1 MKSNHSSKQR
11 SCLLLF
17 LLEWRNLYEKQMLP
31 RNFGGGVDNHYKK
44 RALLTALLLG
54 ALFCWG
60 NEASAYTYSGQ
71 NITTDK
77 LIEDENN
84 LTITQNSH
92 LITNQNMNI
101 QKWKTMTLN
110 EPKDYNALKGQNYW
124 VESIDWRSSNYN
136 SIDAEY
142 DGPYTQKLLMHIN
155 DDLTAENIGNS
166 KNYGLEIKS
175 YTFAP
180 KKDENT
186 IGGRKMQN
194 HFVYLTKDFDDKY
207 EALGFIHEYYGY
219 IFNKEPYDT
228 TSETFKN
235 SDFYKYVCPLQF
247 VIEDP
252 TLVNTLLNLNKSF
265 NGNDYHD
272 EKVFNAIQDAIRQKY
287 PNLYKVINY
296 DLKNDSKKNKPY
308 YSTSLYILPTT
319 NLFIGKQNEGD
330 CNITIDKKS
339 SLTNTGNINTTQKI
353 IVDDSSSLMNSGDIQ
368 VNKLYLYN
376 KSTISANNLNF
387 ISKYSSMNVRDS
399 TLILNGNL
407 DDSSGALLLDI
418 DNGTIKAQGDITLTD
433 INLANKINITAKNMT
448 IKSIF
453 LPEDETTG
461 LIDISNGTL
470 RLLDSLGMDAN
481 KIKINAK
488 ILKADDYCN
497 LGLDTHITGKLT
509 LKGKAQA
516 VSAGTTDTD
525 MINKAQMTT
534 ALNNVKLNLGKTYSA
549 GTGINLSTN
558 NAVGL
563 TNAAAYTTADKRRIS
578 LVGAA
583 KTDLKKVKTGK
594 ISATSKDLINGSQLY
609 AVQQSIAGFAGRIK
623 TNKNQLEGL
632 KSSIN
637 AKQAELS
644 GIQKDLNTIKKTKL
658 NQDMSNLTP
667 DGKAVIK
674 KQVKKAIQILQQ
686 DMDVSTVSDIKET
699 HTETTK
705 NEIPATKQEAA
716 IMLADLPANSDK
728 PVKVAANI
736 AKEDIAVKAD
746 LEQTKKN
753 LQNKADMDT
762 MNVAAYTKQ
771 LAKELTT
778 GESAYQAIQKAKED
792 RLVKA
797 KENTLTVGAN
807 GAETKIDASK
817 KNWTGILVN
826 EKEAGSMANAG
837 YVNQTL
843 SMESSYDRLSL
854 MKKDLEK
861 DTNKGIAKAAAMAA
875 LKPIGNDEED
885 KVSFAIGYGH
895 YKDGNAAAIGTFF
908 RPNQDILIHLD
919 VTAGAGKPSMNT
931 GVSFKVGKGSSY
943 ASMTRE
949 ELAAENGAMKDQA
962 EKQAERIQTQKE
974 KIEHLESVMQSIR
987 F

>member
-1 MKSNHSSKQR
+1 MVIYRVCFRGIIS
-11 SCLLLF
+11 LLLS
-17 LLEWRNLYEKQMLP
+17 
-31 RNFGGGVDNHYKK
+31 
-44 RALLTALLLG
+44 

-77 LIEDENN
+77 LIEDEND

-110 EPKDYNALKGQNYW
+110 KPKDYNALKGQNYW
-124 VESIDWRSSNYN
+124 VQEAYWSSSNYN
-136 SIDAEY
+136 QIDAEY
-142 DGPYTQKLLMHIN
+142 YGPNTKKLLMHIN
-155 DDLTAENIGNS
+155 DDLTSENIGNS
-166 KNYGLEIKS
+166 KNYGLEVKD

-194 HFVYLTKDFDDKY
+194 HFVYLTKDFEDKY
-207 EALGFIHEYYGY
+207 EALDFIHKYYGY
-219 IFNKEPYDT
+219 IFDKEPYDT
-228 TSETFKN
+228 TSKTFKN
-235 SDFYKYVCPLQF
+235 SEFYKYVCPLQF
-247 VIEDP
+247 VVEDP
-252 TLVNTLLNLNKSF
+252 TLLNTLSNLDKTY
-265 NGNDYHD
+265 NGNSTND
-272 EKVFNAIQDAIRQKY
+272 EKVFNAQEDAIRQKY
-287 PNLYKVINY
+287 PNLYGAIRYLEFYRKP
-296 DLKNDSKKNKPY
+296 SPY

-339 SLTNTGNINTTQKI
+339 SLTNTGNIKTTKCI
-353 IVDDSSSLMNSGDIQ
+353 TLNNSSSLMNSGDIQ
-368 VNKLYLYN
+368 VNKLLLYN

-387 ISKYSSMNVRDS
+387 INKSSTMNLNNS

-407 DDSSGALLLDI
+407 DDNIGELMLSI
-418 DNGTIKAQGDITLTD
+418 DNGTIKAQGDITLRD
-433 INLANKINITAKNMT
+433 IDLMNKINITAKNMT
-448 IKSIF
+448 IKGF
-453 LPEDETTG
+453 VMTDDQTTG

-470 RLLDSLGMDAN
+470 RLLDSEGIDEN

-488 ILKADDYCN
+488 ILKVDDYCN

-509 LKGKAQA
+509 LKGKAQT
-516 VSAGTTDTD
+516 VSAGTTNTD

-534 ALNNVKLNLGKTYSA
+534 ALNNIKPNLGKTYSA
-549 GTGINLSTN
+549 GNGINLSTN

-563 TNAAAYTTADKRRIS
+563 TNAAVYTTSDKRRVS

-583 KTDLKKVKTGK
+583 KTYVNKVKTGK
-594 ISATSKDLINGSQLY
+594 VSATSKNLINGSQLY
-609 AVQQSIAGFAGRIK
+609 AVQQSITGFADRIQ
-623 TNKNQLEGL
+623 TNKKQLEAL

-637 AKQAELS
+637 TKKTELS
-644 GIQKDLNTIKKTKL
+644 GIQKNLDTIKETKL
-658 NQDMSNLTP
+658 SQDMSNLTT
-667 DGKAVIK
+667 DGETVIK
-674 KQVKKAIQILQQ
+674 SQVKKAIQKFQK
-686 DMDVSTVSDIKET
+686 DMDVSTVQA
-699 HTETTK
+699 
-705 NEIPATKQEAA
+705 NVQEAKVPDMLKA
-716 IMLADLPANSDK
+716 MSAQSHEPSIMLADAPIEDTNE
-728 PVKVAANI
+728 PVNAVSAI
-736 AKEDIAVKAD
+736 SKEDIAAKAD
-746 LEQTKKN
+746 LTQTKAN
-753 LQNKADMDT
+753 LEKKATLDT
-762 MNVAAYTKQ
+762 MNISAYTKQ
-771 LAKELTT
+771 LSKGLAT
-778 GESAYQAIQKAKED
+778 GESAYHAIQEAKED
-792 RLVKA
+792 RLVQA

-807 GAETKIDASK
+807 GTETKIDASK
-817 KNWTGILVN
+817 KNWTGNIVD
-826 EKEAGSMANAG
+826 EKEAGSMANVG
-837 YVNQTL
+837 YVDQTL

-908 RPNQDILIHLD
+908 RPNQDVLIHLD
-919 VTAGAGKPSMNT
+919 ITAGAGKPSMNT
-931 GVSFKVGKGSSY
+931 GVSFKVGKGSNY

-949 ELAAENGAMKDQA
+949 ELAAENAMMKDQA
-962 EKQAERIQTQKE
+962 EKQAERIHTQKE

>member
-1 MKSNHSSKQR
+1 M
-11 SCLLLF
+11 
-17 LLEWRNLYEKQMLP
+17 RNKCYPEIS
-31 RNFGGGVDNHYKK
+31 GGVDNHYKK

-658 NQDMSNLTP
+658 NQDMSNLTT

-674 KQVKKAIQILQQ
+674 NQVKKAIQKLQQ